1 MASAVS
7 TGSSVARLVRCR
19 PESRERG
26 FLSERALGTLLQIA
40 SPIVALLI
48 WEALVDVR
56 LLDSRFFPAPSSLV
70 GTLFKLLRN
79 GELYRH
85 VEISLQRVAAG
96 FVLGAVPGIVIGLAM
111 GLSKWV
117 RYSLYPIVAS
127 LYPIPKIAI
136 LPLVIIIFGIGETS
150 KIIVIATGVFFVVLY
165 NSMGGVLGIPQIYHD
180 VGSNFGAKR
189 LFYYRTIALPGA
201 LPYIFTGLK
210 LGAGVSL
217 LVLVAAEFV
226 GAKAG
231 IGFMVWDAWQSFAV
245 EQLFIG
251 LAAIAL
257 LGFAFGQLL
266 DQLQRW
272 LVPWH
277 Y

>member
-1 MASAVS
+1 MGSLVGS
-7 TGSSVARLVRCR
+7 GSSVARLVRCR
-19 PESRERG
+19 PESRERA
-26 FLSERALGTLLQIA
+26 FLSERVLGSLLQIG
-40 SPIVALLI
+40 SPIVALLM
-48 WEALVDVR
+48 WEVLVGVG
-56 LLDSRFFPAPSSLV
+56 LLDRRFFPAPSSLV
-70 GTLFKLLRN
+70 GTFFKLLQS

-85 VEISLQRVAAG
+85 LEISLQRVAAG
-96 FVLGAVPGIVIGLAM
+96 FVLGAIPGILIGLAM

-117 RYSLYPIVAS
+117 RYALYPIVAS

-136 LPLVIIIFGIGETS
+136 LPLVIIVFGLGETS
-150 KIIVIATGVFFVVLY
+150 KIVVIATGVFFVVLY

-251 LAAIAL
+251 LAVIAV
-257 LGFAFGQLL
+257 LGFSFAQLL
-266 DQLQRW
+266 DLLQRW